1 MGLSGMI
8 QMFINKADL
17 GKYGSIESISRRIEE
32 LENDLVVSS
41 YSFQKTHE
49 VCLAVCFHG

>member
-1 MGLSGMI
+1 MI
-8 QMFINKADL
+8 QMFINNADL

-49 VCLAVCFHG
+49 VCSGVLLL